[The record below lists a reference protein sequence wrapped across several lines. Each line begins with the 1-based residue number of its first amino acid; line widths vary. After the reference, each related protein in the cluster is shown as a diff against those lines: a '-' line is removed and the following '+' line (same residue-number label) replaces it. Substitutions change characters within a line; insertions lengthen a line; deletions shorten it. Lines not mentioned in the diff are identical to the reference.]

1 MSNASCNRLQL
12 IKKYI
17 PARPRLIPFWLKPF
31 WLNFWPL
38 GASVQEQRVID
49 QRVKDPKGQGPIGPR
64 VQRANSPKGHRV
76 FLGHWERWS
85 RTNVSRTQMVRWRTG
100 QRSQGGGGAT
110 EWASGMSLRAS
121 VWELRFNP
129 QGQGPNGLM
138 FRRAEGP
145 KGQRPLVL

>member
-1 MSNASCNRLQL
+1 M
-12 IKKYI
+12 
-17 PARPRLIPFWLKPF
+17 PFWLKPF

-100 QRSQGGGGAT
+100 QRSQGGGERPNGPQGCRWERPSGSSGSTHRVKDPTDRCSVEPRAQRANGPWSCKQRAT
-110 EWASGMSLRAS
+110 GMSLVIGS
-121 VWELRFNP
+121 VRP
-129 QGQGPNGLM
+129 GQ
-138 FRRAEGP
+138 
-145 KGQRPLVL
+145 